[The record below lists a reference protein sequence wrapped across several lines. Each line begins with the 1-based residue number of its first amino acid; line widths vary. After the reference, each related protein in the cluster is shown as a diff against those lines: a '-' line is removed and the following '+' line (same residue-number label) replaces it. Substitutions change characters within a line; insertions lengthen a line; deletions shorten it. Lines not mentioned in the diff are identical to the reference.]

1 MVIGLMSAMP
11 EELELALH
19 ELADGPLLGFE
30 HGGRTFHTGRMCGR
44 ECVAVFSRWGKVAA
58 ATTATELISRFGVQ
72 AIVFTGVAGGLAPGL
87 HVGDIVVA
95 DKLYQHDMD
104 ARPLF
109 PRFEVPLTGRAGLET
124 DASIRESLV
133 RAASAFVEDAC
144 GAAGGGIGPAPGRR
158 PRVVVGTVVSGDR
171 FIARASEAAELR
183 AAIEGAV
190 CVEMEGAA
198 VAQVCAEY
206 GVPFGVVRVI
216 SDAADEHAPGTFH
229 SFVETVA
236 SRYSVGIARRFLLG
250 RRNL

>member
-1 MVIGLMSAMP
+1 MVFGLMSAMP
-11 EELELALH
+11 EELELALR
-19 ELADGPLLGFE
+19 ELADGPMRRVE
-30 HGGRTFHTGRMCGR
+30 RGGRAFHSGRMCGR
-44 ECVAVFSRWGKVAA
+44 ECVGVFSRWGKVAA

-104 ARPLF
+104 ARPIF
-109 PRFEVPLTGRAGLET
+109 PRFEVPLTGRACFAT
-124 DASIRESLV
+124 DEVVRRSLAG
-133 RAASAFVEDAC
+133 AASKVLADESRV
-144 GAAGGGIGPAPGRR
+144 AATKEPGSLRD

-171 FIARASEAAELR
+171 FVANAAQAAELR
-183 AAIEGAV
+183 AAIPDAQ

-216 SDAADEHAPGTFH
+216 SDTADEHAPGSFQ
-229 SFVETVA
+229 SFVANVA
-236 SRYSVGIARRFLLG
+236 SQYSVGILRDFLMEWG
-250 RRNL
+250 KA